1 MTSAAPAETGSVVH
15 GEADARQALVDRIST
30 ELDWLAVAP
39 QHLER
44 VRSW

>member
-1 MTSAAPAETGSVVH
+1 MRRAEPPETGSVVH
-15 GEADARQALVDRIST
+15 GEADARQALVDRVST

-44 VRSW
+44 VGSW

>member
-1 MTSAAPAETGSVVH
+1 MTSAEPPETVYVVH
-15 GEADARQALVDRIST
+15 GEADARQALVDRVST

-44 VRSW
+44 VGSW